1 MTKMLTLFGEDIGK
15 LKYDD
20 LKRERAMQAYM
31 LAKCKVQ
38 LQKEQYYREQR
49 VNDTLRGRDKIA
61 FLEIYIDHLKAFV
74 EEIDYWLERR
84 EENIG
89 TYNKK
94 RRRKDQIREANN
106 IRHKR
111 LMAEDVRALR
121 LSRAIE
127 KDSLSITWNRER
139 FDMIVADRGYQT
151 ESALIA
157 DVAKELMLDRT
168 SAKLLLDK
176 GRFTWGQVLCLGAM
190 LDMTPKEFCD
200 TFLADYFVETHGKY
214 RAALDNMD
222 RYTLLKNPIRPA
234 TARIEEK
241 IETEIEAE
249 EEIETEEEAEMFEVV
264 EVGADGRPLDEEI
277 WFDE

>member
-20 LKRERAMQAYM
+20 LKRERAMQAYLLKIM
-31 LAKCKVQ
+31 KAQ
-38 LQKEQYYREQR
+38 LGKEEYYRSKR

-61 FLEIYIDHLKAFV
+61 FFELYIDHLQAFV

-94 RRRKDQIREANN
+94 RRRKDQIRAANN

-127 KDSLSITWNRER
+127 RDSLSITWNKER

-157 DVAKELMLDRT
+157 DISKELVLDRT

-200 TFLADYFVETHGKY
+200 TFLADYFVETHGEF
-214 RAALDNMD
+214 RAAFDNMD
-222 RYTLLKNPIRPA
+222 KYTLLKNAIRPA
-234 TARIEEK
+234 IAFDEVGSVS
-241 IETEIEAE
+241 E
-249 EEIETEEEAEMFEVV
+249 EE
-264 EVGADGRPLDEEI
+264 
-277 WFDE
+277 

>member
-38 LQKEQYYREQR
+38 LQKEQYYRERR

-111 LMAEDVRALR
+111 LMAEDVRTLR
-121 LSRAIE
+121 LSRTIE
-127 KDSLSITWNRER
+127 RDSMYVTWDKER
-139 FDMIVADRGYQT
+139 FLLIASDRGYQT
-151 ESALIA
+151 ENALVA
-157 DVAKELMLDRT
+157 DISKELNLDRSGT
-168 SAKLLLDK
+168 RLLMEK
-176 GRFTWGQVLCLGAM
+176 GRFTWGQVIVLGAM
-190 LDMTPKEFCD
+190 FEMTPREFCD
-200 TFLADYFVETHGKY
+200 TFLARYFVNQNGVY
-214 RAALDNMD
+214 RASCENMD
-222 RYTLLKNPIRPA
+222 EVELLKSAVRPA
-234 TARIEEK
+234 IPVTI
-241 IETEIEAE
+241 
-249 EEIETEEEAEMFEVV
+249 V
-264 EVGADGRPLDEEI
+264 EVGADGRPIDEEE
-277 WFDE
+277 WFE

>member
-38 LQKEQYYREQR
+38 LQKEQYYRERR

-121 LSRAIE
+121 LSKAIE
-127 KDSLSITWNRER
+127 RDSLSITWNRER

-168 SAKLLLDK
+168 STKLLLDK
-176 GRFTWGQVLCLGAM
+176 GRFTWGQVLVLGAM
-190 LDMTPKEFCD
+190 FEMTPREFCD

-214 RAALDNMD
+214 RAALDNID
-222 RYTLLKNPIRPA
+222 KYTLLKNAIRPA
-234 TARIEEK
+234 MAK
-241 IETEIEAE
+241 IE
-249 EEIETEEEAEMFEVV
+249 EEIEPEIVVEEEIEMFDVV
-264 EVGADGRPLDEEI
+264 NVGADGRPLDEEE
-277 WFDE
+277 WFE